1 MKEGI
6 QKPGVLYLIPT
17 PLGENP
23 PLEVLP
29 LTVKKIIEDQNHF
42 IIENEKAARRFI
54 KKIAPNKNQEQLIL
68 YPLNKFITQEETET
82 YLDQCKAGISI
93 GLFSDS
99 GCPGIADPGSVIVAK
114 AHRLGI
120 QVKPIVGPSSLI
132 LAMMSSGMNG
142 QNFAFNGYLPIEQKK
157 RKQAIIKFEKKAI
170 KDNQAQLFIE
180 TPYRSDSLHKE
191 LLKVLLSNT
200 LLCVGCDL
208 SLQNEYIKTLTIS
221 QWKNERVNLNKRPC
235 IFIIEGSF

>member
-54 KKIAPNKNQEQLIL
+54 KKIAPNKNQDQLIL

-82 YLDQCKAGISI
+82 YLDQCKTGISI
-93 GLFSDS
+93 GLFSDA

-221 QWKNERVNLNKRPC
+221 QWKNEKADLNKRPC

>member
-1 MKEGI
+1 MKDGI
-6 QKPGVLYLIPT
+6 KKPGVLYLIPT

-54 KKIAPNKNQEQLIL
+54 KKIAPNKNQDQLIL

-82 YLDQCKAGISI
+82 YLDQCKAGISM
-93 GLFSDS
+93 GLFSDA

-157 RKQAIIKFEKKAI
+157 RRQAIIKFEKKAI

-180 TPYRSDSLHKE
+180 TPYRSDSLLKE

-200 LLCVGCDL
+200 LLCVSCDL
-208 SLQNEYIKTLTIS
+208 TLQNEYIKTLTIS
-221 QWKNERVNLNKRPC
+221 QWKNEKANLNKRPC

>member
-1 MKEGI
+1 MKDRI
-6 QKPGVLYLIPT
+6 KKPGVLYLIPT

-54 KKIAPNKNQEQLIL
+54 KKIAPNKNQDQLIL

-82 YLDQCKAGISI
+82 YLDQCEAGVSM
-93 GLFSDS
+93 GLFSDA

-142 QNFAFNGYLPIEQKK
+142 QNFAFNGYLPIEKKK
-157 RKQAIIKFEKKAI
+157 RRQAIIKFEKKAI

-180 TPYRSDSLHKE
+180 TPYRSDSLLKE

-200 LLCVGCDL
+200 LLCVSCDL
-208 SLQNEYIKTLTIS
+208 TLQNEYIKTLTIS
-221 QWKNERVNLNKRPC
+221 QWKNEKVKLNKRPC
-235 IFIIEGSF
+235 IFIIEGPF